1 VYALH
6 AWIFLA
12 GPLEGDRYR
21 LLDNDIVSP
30 DRLMSAL
37 KRYLEESRDSE
48 REVASQIGVNHHAL
62 RRWLSDKQ
70 SPKKGKLA
78 LTAYFLRRAGYL

>member
-1 VYALH
+1 VVAIEVSFW
-6 AWIFLA
+6 AA
-12 GPLEGDRYR
+12 RRKGRYR
-21 LLDNDIVSP
+21 LSDNDVISP
-30 DRLMSAL
+30 DQLMSAL

-48 REVASQIGVNHHAL
+48 QEVASQIGVNHHTL

-78 LTAYFLRRAGYL
+78 LTASFLRRAGYL

>member
-1 VYALH
+1 MARRAPSGWEARPSASQRDREYALSML
-6 AWIFLA
+6 WIFLA
-12 GPLEGDRYR
+12 GPLEGERYR
-21 LLDNDIVSP
+21 LSDNDVVSP

-62 RRWLSDKQ
+62 RRLCD
-70 SPKKGKLA
+70 
-78 LTAYFLRRAGYL
+78 R